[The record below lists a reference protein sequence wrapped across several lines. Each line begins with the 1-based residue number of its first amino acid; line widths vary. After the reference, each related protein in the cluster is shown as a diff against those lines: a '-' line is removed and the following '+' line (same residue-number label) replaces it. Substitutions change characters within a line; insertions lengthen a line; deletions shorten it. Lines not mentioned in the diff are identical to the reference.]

1 MGPMEELS
9 RGTGCEKCRNTGY
22 SGRCGIY
29 EMIVLDDGF
38 RDLVATRPSVTELR
52 RYALKRGMVGLR
64 EDGLR
69 KLKRGTTTI
78 EEVLRA
84 TEDAGPPAA
93 ETEAAAEA
101 EAEGNHP

>member
-1 MGPMEELS
+1 
-9 RGTGCEKCRNTGY
+9 
-22 SGRCGIY
+22 
-29 EMIVLDDGF
+29 MIVLDDGF

-69 KLKRGTTTI
+69 KLRRGVTTI

-84 TEDAGPPAA
+84 TEDAGPPDA
-93 ETEAAAEA
+93 EIKTDL
-101 EAEGNHP
+101 EGNGP